1 MTLLDDTDL
10 QSHSCLMSSNT
21 MILYH
26 RGNVCSQML
35 YLLLLSFLQEI
46 LSVLVYK
53 LIARKF
59 SPQRLNPVSLNNSQV
74 LISKFMNNKTNIFDK
89 KLVFN

>member
-10 QSHSCLMSSNT
+10 QSHSCLMSSNK

-26 RGNVCSQML
+26 RGIVCSQML
-35 YLLLLSFLQEI
+35 YLLLLSFLDEV

-59 SPQRLNPVSLNNSQV
+59 SPQR
-74 LISKFMNNKTNIFDK
+74 
-89 KLVFN
+89 